1 MSVNTLIHKLADIN
15 SDMHHQKV
23 LIKTASLV
31 LSLTSI
37 MGGIIN
43 ISPVKAEKPII
54 QTQKDQ
60 NYNLRAH
67 IWDVAA
73 LAFSEDGKTLVSG
86 GFDETIQIWNLK
98 TRKLIHTLPGH
109 KDGVNAVA
117 ITPNGKILITAGGAN
132 QSSTDK
138 TIRVWN
144 LENGKLKKSQPKLL
158 FTFKGHISG
167 ITALTISP
175 DGETLAS
182 SSYDKTIKL
191 WHLKTGT
198 LLKTLTGHHSW
209 VRAIAF
215 SPDGE
220 TLVSGGGALDTQ
232 TDTNIHLWS
241 LKTGKSTRVISGN
254 PNPINF
260 VAFTPDGK
268 NLLAASETNIKIIN
282 SRSGQLIRSQNSNS
296 VAGIKAIALSPQGT
310 SFVTTSLDASVK
322 LWQLSDGK
330 LLQTLVPAA
339 KDSNLDRSYPSSIR
353 FSPDGKN
360 LAIGHGGG
368 AYLSNFPIQMRSI
381 TK

>member
-1 MSVNTLIHKLADIN
+1 
-15 SDMHHQKV
+15 MHHQQV
-23 LIKTASLV
+23 LIKTAAITLM
-31 LSLTSI
+31 LTSAVGG
-37 MGGIIN
+37 MGN
-43 ISPVKAEKPII
+43 MSTTQA
-54 QTQKDQ
+54 QTQVDSSQ
-60 NYNLRAH
+60 NYSLRAH
-67 IWDVAA
+67 IWDVTA

-98 TRKLIHTLPGH
+98 TRKLMHTLPGH

-132 QSSTDK
+132 QTNTDK

-144 LENGKLKKSQPKLL
+144 LESGKLKKSQPKLI
-158 FTFKGHISG
+158 FTFKGHTSG
-167 ITALTISP
+167 ITALAISP
-175 DGETLAS
+175 DGETIAS

-198 LLKTLTGHHSW
+198 LIKTLTGHHSW

-241 LKTGKSTRVISGN
+241 FNTGKSTRVISGN

-260 VAFTPDGK
+260 VAFTPDGN
-268 NLLAASETNIKIIN
+268 NLLAASETNIKVIN
-282 SRSGQLIRSQNSNS
+282 SSSGQLIRSQNNNS
-296 VAGIKAIALSPQGT
+296 VAGIKAIALSPEGT

-322 LWQLSDGK
+322 LWQFSDGK
-330 LLQTLVPAA
+330 LLKTLVPPA
-339 KDSNLDRSYPSSIR
+339 KNQNLDQSYPSTIS

-368 AYLSNFPIQMRSI
+368 AYLSNFPIQVRSLE
-381 TK
+381 K

>member
-1 MSVNTLIHKLADIN
+1 
-15 SDMHHQKV
+15 MHHQQV
-23 LIKTASLV
+23 LIKAASVALM
-31 LSLTSI
+31 LTSVV
-37 MGGIIN
+37 GGMEN
-43 ISPVKAEKPII
+43 IRPTQA
-54 QTQKDQ
+54 QTKVYSSQ
-60 NYNLRAH
+60 NYSLSAH

-73 LAFSEDGKTLVSG
+73 LAFSGDGKTLVSG
-86 GFDETIQIWNLK
+86 GFDETIQVWNLK
-98 TRKLIHTLPGH
+98 TRKLIRTLPGH

-117 ITPNGKILITAGGAN
+117 ISDNGKNVITAGGAN
-132 QSSTDK
+132 QSNTDK

-144 LENGKLKKSQPKLL
+144 LESGKLKKSQPKLM
-158 FTFKGHISG
+158 FTFKGHTSG
-167 ITALTISP
+167 ITALAISP

-182 SSYDKTIKL
+182 CSYDKTIKL

-220 TLVSGGGALDTQ
+220 NLVSGGGALDSK

-254 PNPINF
+254 PEPISF
-260 VAFTPDGK
+260 VSFTPDGK
-268 NLLAASETNIKIIN
+268 NLLAASETNIKLIN
-282 SRSGQLIRSQNSNS
+282 SHSGKLIRSQNSNS
-296 VAGIKAIALSPQGT
+296 IAGIKAIALSPEGT

-330 LLQTLVPAA
+330 LLKTLVPPA
-339 KDSNLDRSYPSSIR
+339 KNQNLDQLYPSSIR

-368 AYLSNFPIQMRSI
+368 AYLSNFPIQMRTIS
-381 TK
+381 K

>member
-1 MSVNTLIHKLADIN
+1 
-15 SDMHHQKV
+15 MHHQQV
-23 LIKTASLV
+23 LIKTASIALT
-31 LSLTSI
+31 LTSI
-37 MGGIIN
+37 LTGIGN
-43 ISPVKAEKPII
+43 ISPTQAETKI
-54 QTQKDQ
+54 DSSQ
-60 NYNLRAH
+60 NYSLRAH

-73 LAFSEDGKTLVSG
+73 IAFSEDGKTLVSG
-86 GFDETIQIWNLK
+86 GFDETIQVWNLK
-98 TRKLIHTLPGH
+98 TRKVIHTLPGH

-117 ITPNGKILITAGGAN
+117 ITPNGKMLITAGGAN
-132 QSSTDK
+132 QSNTDK
-138 TIRVWN
+138 IIRVWN
-144 LENGKLKKSQPKLL
+144 LEDGKIKKSQPKLI
-158 FTFKGHISG
+158 FSFKGHTSG
-167 ITALTISP
+167 ITALTVSP
-175 DGETLAS
+175 DGEILAS

-232 TDTNIHLWS
+232 TDTNIHLWN
-241 LKTGKSTRVISGN
+241 LKTGRSNRIISGN
-254 PNPINF
+254 PNPITF

-282 SRSGQLIRSQNSNS
+282 PESGKLIRSQDSNS
-296 VAGIKAIALSPQGT
+296 IAGIKAIALSPKGT
-310 SFVTTSLDASVK
+310 SFVTASLDASVK

-330 LLQTLVPAA
+330 LLKTLIPPAN
-339 KDSNLDRSYPSSIR
+339 DQNLDRPYPSSIS

-368 AYLSNFPIQMRSI
+368 AYLSNFPIQMRAI